1 MTGIILD
8 EIILNK
14 WFHKQ
19 RELNSN
25 RNRFNQSQL
34 KDTKLSFGIQG
45 LSRVGPWLIAVNSD
59 DYPVAK
65 DKFKTLKHGSNYS
78 HSDGN
83 GFSVV

>member
-1 MTGIILD
+1 LEFKG
-8 EIILNK
+8 K
-14 WFHKQ
+14 V
-19 RELNSN
+19 
-25 RNRFNQSQL
+25 
-34 KDTKLSFGIQG
+34 
-45 LSRVGPWLIAVNSD
+45 RVGPWLIVVNSD

>member
-1 MTGIILD
+1 LGSTGNRINSELVNRILSRLM
-8 EIILNK
+8 EFK
-14 WFHKQ
+14 GKV
-19 RELNSN
+19 
-25 RNRFNQSQL
+25 
-34 KDTKLSFGIQG
+34 
-45 LSRVGPWLIAVNSD
+45 RVGPWLIVVNSD